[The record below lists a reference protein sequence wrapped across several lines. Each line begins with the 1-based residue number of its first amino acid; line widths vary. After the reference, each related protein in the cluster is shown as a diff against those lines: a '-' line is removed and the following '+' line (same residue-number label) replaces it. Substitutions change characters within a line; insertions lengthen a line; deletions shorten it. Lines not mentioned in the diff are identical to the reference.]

1 MSELESQ
8 VLVWGREG
16 FCCSQIMLL
25 AGLALGGSEN
35 PQLVASLEGL
45 CRGGYDSGGICG
57 AFTGACCLLG
67 LHAGKGSPEGEK
79 DPRLPLMIYALR
91 QWFCENFGPSEKGI
105 TCGEILATL
114 PGSPPLACSSLV
126 METLLK
132 TLEILEEQGFDLQE
146 SPYTP

>member
-1 MSELESQ
+1 MNSNRKCSSGDGKGSAVPRLCFSRGW
-8 VLVWGREG
+8 LWGAPKIRNLWPLWRD
-16 FCCSQIMLL
+16 S
-25 AGLALGGSEN
+25 AG
-35 PQLVASLEGL
+35 
-45 CRGGYDSGGICG
+45 GGYDSGGLCG